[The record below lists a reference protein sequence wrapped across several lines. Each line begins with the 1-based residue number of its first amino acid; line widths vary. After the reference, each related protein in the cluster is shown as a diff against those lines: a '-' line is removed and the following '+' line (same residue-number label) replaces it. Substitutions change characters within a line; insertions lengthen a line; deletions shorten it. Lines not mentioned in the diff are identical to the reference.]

1 MPCVDIISVNILNGE
16 KRIIEVET
24 SNRKF
29 IIDIFSIK
37 NEKFAPI
44 KNDLDLFLNV
54 KFNKYK
60 VYWNDDIEIVF
71 EEFSFLSSEIIN
83 KLNHRKFDLSLNRKI
98 AKSLRGLS
106 YSLMVVGFNANVAG
120 MPLKDITFPDIKKST
135 ISNEHS
141 INELISS
148 IRNFDLG
155 IRDGLW
161 EKY

>member
-1 MPCVDIISVNILNGE
+1 MPYVDIISVNILNDK
-16 KRIIEVET
+16 KRVIEVET

-29 IIDIFSIK
+29 TIDIFSIK
-37 NEKFAPI
+37 NEKFDPI
-44 KNDLDLFLNV
+44 KNDLNLFLNI

-83 KLNHRKFDLSLNRKI
+83 KLNHRKFDLSLNREI
-98 AKSLRGLS
+98 VKSLEGLS
-106 YSLMVVGFNANVAG
+106 YSLVVVGFNANVAEI
-120 MPLKDITFPDIKKST
+120 PLKEIIFPDIKKST

-148 IRNFDLG
+148 VRNIDLG
-155 IRDGLW
+155 MRDGLW